1 MKLVAAIDRR
11 TRGRVRIHPGLSYKT
26 LAQLVDRGL
35 VRRRERPDGAA
46 AVYELTA
53 RGRRYA
59 VREGAELARLFK
71 AGGAASR

>member
-1 MKLVAAIDRR
+1 MKLVDAIDRR

-35 VRRRERPDGAA
+35 VRRRKKPDSVAA

-53 RGRRYA
+53 KGRRYA
-59 VREGAELARLFK
+59 EREGAELARLFK
-71 AGGAASR
+71 AGGAAT